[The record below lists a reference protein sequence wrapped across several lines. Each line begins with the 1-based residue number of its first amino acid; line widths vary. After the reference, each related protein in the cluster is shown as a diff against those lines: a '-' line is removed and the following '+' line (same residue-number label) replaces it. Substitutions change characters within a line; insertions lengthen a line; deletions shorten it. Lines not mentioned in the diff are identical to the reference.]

1 MNSSSSRSDKVV
13 IPSQSELDKDLD
25 QYMANRK
32 KNKTDLVRNE
42 FCQLLQNLNTLSIQ
56 GFDPISV
63 RVGQGPGPVHG
74 KQEENKTDLVRNEF
88 CLLQWGSE
96 TQPFEVQ
103 RHLKSGL
110 FEGQISNGH
119 VSAMEIAIVPTI
131 QNPEVFVRI
140 SNGF

>member
-1 MNSSSSRSDKVV
+1 MV

-42 FCQLLQNLNTLSIQ
+42 FC
-56 GFDPISV
+56 
-63 RVGQGPGPVHG
+63 
-74 KQEENKTDLVRNEF
+74 
-88 CLLQWGSE
+88 LLQWGSE
-96 TQPFEVQ
+96 SQPFEVQ